1 MRHTFIILGLAL
13 LTLGTIA
20 CHNGKTKSKDK
31 TEKKD
36 LKPTTI
42 EFPEK
47 NHDFGKITQG
57 EKISHVF
64 IFKNTGENPLVITQV
79 QPSCGCTIPE
89 WTEDPIDPGKE
100 GTIHVM
106 FNSEGKEGMQ
116 HKTVTV
122 VANTTP
128 ARSELTFTAEV
139 LKKQNK

>member
-1 MRHTFIILGLAL
+1 MKHSFIVLGLAL
-13 LTLGTIA
+13 LTLGTVS
-20 CHNGKTKSKDK
+20 CDNGKSKNKNK

-42 EFPEK
+42 EFLES

-64 IFKNTGENPLVITQV
+64 KFKNTGENPLVITQV

-89 WTEDPIDPGKE
+89 WTEDPIEAGKE
-100 GTIHVM
+100 GSIHVM
-106 FNSEGKEGMQ
+106 FNSEGKEGKQ

-128 ARSELTFTAEV
+128 PRSELTFTAEV
-139 LKKQNK
+139 IKKANK